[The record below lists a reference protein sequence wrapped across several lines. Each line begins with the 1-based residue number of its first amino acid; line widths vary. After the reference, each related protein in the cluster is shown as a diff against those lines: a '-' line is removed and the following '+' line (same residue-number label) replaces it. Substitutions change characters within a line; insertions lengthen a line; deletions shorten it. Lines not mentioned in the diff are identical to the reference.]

1 VAAKGQVKKIKGAKK
16 LRRIGRRAAGLK
28 VDNYGRYYRERR
40 VERHKVA
47 RMAQSNGPECGEA
60 ARKYFLRFGYLA
72 CFEMPRTRGECPEWQ
87 MRANARVKAARA
99 RFVAINRAR
108 REAELDPIG

>member
-47 RMAQSNGPECGEA
+47 RMAQSNGPECGESGISRALRCPAPGVSAPSGRCVRMPVLRLRGPALLPSTGHA
-60 ARKYFLRFGYLA
+60 ARRS
-72 CFEMPRTRGECPEWQ
+72 
-87 MRANARVKAARA
+87 
-99 RFVAINRAR
+99 
-108 REAELDPIG
+108 